1 MDPAAP
7 SGVGGLIRAI
17 EAARTLQVLPPYGQ
31 AGHVVGR

>member
-17 EAARTLQVLPPYGQ
+17 EAARTLQVLLCPNE
-31 AGHVVGR
+31 VIE

>member
-17 EAARTLQVLPPYGQ
+17 EAARTLQVLLYTNE
-31 AGHVVGR
+31 VIE

>member
-17 EAARTLQVLPPYGQ
+17 EAARTLQVLPYTNE
-31 AGHVVGR
+31 VIE

>member
-17 EAARTLQVLPPYGQ
+17 AAARTLQVLPYGQ
-31 AGHVVGR
+31 AWHVVGR

>member
-17 EAARTLQVLPPYGQ
+17 EAARTLQVLLYTSE
-31 AGHVVGR
+31 VIE

>member
-17 EAARTLQVLPPYGQ
+17 EAAGTLQVLLYTN
-31 AGHVVGR
+31 VVIE

>member
-17 EAARTLQVLPPYGQ
+17 EAVRILQVLLY
-31 AGHVVGR
+31 HNEVIE

>member
-17 EAARTLQVLPPYGQ
+17 EAARILQVLLYTNE
-31 AGHVVGR
+31 VIE

>member
-17 EAARTLQVLPPYGQ
+17 EAARTLEVLLYTNE
-31 AGHVVGR
+31 VIE

>member
-17 EAARTLQVLPPYGQ
+17 EPARTLQVLLYPNE
-31 AGHVVGR
+31 VIE

>member
-17 EAARTLQVLPPYGQ
+17 EAARTLQLLLYTNKVIE
-31 AGHVVGR
+31 

>member
-17 EAARTLQVLPPYGQ
+17 EAARTLQVLPHGQ

>member
-17 EAARTLQVLPPYGQ
+17 EAARTLQVLLYINE
-31 AGHVVGR
+31 VIE

>member
-17 EAARTLQVLPPYGQ
+17 EAARTLQVLL
-31 AGHVVGR
+31 HTNEVIE